1 MKKIRISLKV
11 KFITYVTLLI
21 IFLVSLILFIVEKR
35 EVNTIFEE
43 SKNRGL
49 LIAKNIADL
58 NLKRFL
64 FWDKKGIK
72 ENIENQVDEKLLYI
86 IFYDKENKP
95 FVATN
100 SVKNYRGVYKRSYL
114 KGDITPKDKY
124 FNSLTLRRN
133 GKPFRVLELEIPIFA
148 GDSRSKWGS
157 LKIGLSLEEMYAEIK
172 RTRLIL
178 LLLGGGGIIIGIKER
193 NIIIWDRTNK
203 ELKGAGYRL
212 NYNGSGIRIFGTDTR
227 GINYEYNLT
236 IHRNIGSRFSKIQ
249 SKLINKSIS
258 LAILKDHGIAGITG
272 VMKNYFGAIHNPNKY
287 HDTNCDPYIAEL
299 SEVGLIKNKN
309 KLSILDGLIV
319 QYHRGPSYHS
329 QWAEKC
335 ECFILSTDPVASDFI
350 GWQLIE
356 KIRKKKGLPT
366 LEEKKRKPYYLFTAE
381 KMGLGKANLNE
392 IQLIEYEV

>member
-1 MKKIRISLKV
+1 MRKSRVVLIKGKGVLSDNQINIKIL
-11 KFITYVTLLI
+11 
-21 IFLVSLILFIVEKR
+21 
-35 EVNTIFEE
+35 
-43 SKNRGL
+43 
-49 LIAKNIADL
+49 
-58 NLKRFL
+58 
-64 FWDKKGIK
+64 
-72 ENIENQVDEKLLYI
+72 
-86 IFYDKENKP
+86 
-95 FVATN
+95 
-100 SVKNYRGVYKRSYL
+100 SVM
-114 KGDITPKDKY
+114 
-124 FNSLTLRRN
+124 LR
-133 GKPFRVLELEIPIFA
+133 K
-148 GDSRSKWGS
+148 
-157 LKIGLSLEEMYAEIK
+157 GLSLLGQVNNFHEALIQFFTPRDKVGIK
-172 RTRLIL
+172 INTIAGKKLSTKPQVSLALANL
-178 LLLGGGGIIIGIKER
+178 LNQVGIKER

-366 LEEKKRKPYYLFTAE
+366 LEEEKRKPYYLFTAE